1 MDRRN
6 RHERTGGKPIIE
18 AMIFLVAVIAVA
30 CAFAWFSSSP
40 ADTSRTRTVIT
51 GTGKF
56 TQTQIR
62 DAETVALKHLRGFHG
77 CRIDS
82 ISYDDKQSKAL
93 LALEQSAAQEG
104 GSSSIS
110 TAIEQ
115 HGINNVIML
124 TSDFTCAGSISL
136 PHGKTT
142 GWGLWYAWNPQ
153 STDAHNGWTFID
165 EGY

>member
-1 MDRRN
+1 MCVRMVLLQSGRYLPNTN
-6 RHERTGGKPIIE
+6 RHHRHRKIHADADTGRRDRGIE
-18 AMIFLVAVIAVA
+18 ASA
-30 CAFAWFSSSP
+30 
-40 ADTSRTRTVIT
+40 
-51 GTGKF
+51 
-56 TQTQIR
+56 
-62 DAETVALKHLRGFHG
+62 GFHG

-104 GSSSIS
+104 GSSSVS